1 MNRIFMTR
9 VEALELLI
17 KAHQAAS
24 DNIGGHAAGA
34 ALAKIETLDHLLLDV
49 RAGRVTEFRAP
60 DDTHVTIM
68 D

>member
-9 VEALELLI
+9 TEALELLI

-24 DNIGGHAAGA
+24 DKIDGHTGA
-34 ALAKIETLDHLLLDV
+34 ALANIEALDHLLLDV